1 MNTAW
6 IAGAIALSLAAR
18 AEAGPLADAL
28 ARHGPADVEALRARL
43 PGDPSIR
50 CTLGAVYAR
59 RGDLPRAMLYLV
71 GCDEVALPDD
81 VAREIVRT
89 ARQVKKAVRA
99 SELTELTIVTAP
111 AGLRAELA
119 ALAGEPLVTPA
130 TVWVPAGAHTV
141 RATHGG
147 QTLQR
152 TITTRPYSRA
162 TLLLEVPTTSPA
174 PPRHGRVDFEDEHA
188 GDAQAGPPPDVKR
201 PSLLSDRYRGVTG
214 PRSGPVLDD
223 PLPLR
228 AGRAARPWFGLRL
241 GGGVFDEAARAAVVR
256 PAVALAARFPV
267 APRLFVA
274 ARLDWS
280 RRGGAAPTSIDAAG
294 ASVGAGWTLLDH
306 RGLALAAIGQLRGD
320 LRFAD
325 TRDAMAVARAG
336 ASAAATLEL
345 AIARTPLTVGLRFE
359 QALTTLVEVRDRA
372 LLVELGVD
380 WR

>member
-6 IAGAIALSLAAR
+6 IAGAVALSLAAH
-18 AEAGPLADAL
+18 ADAGPLADAI
-28 ARHGPADVEALRARL
+28 ARHGDADVEALRARL
-43 PGDPSIR
+43 PDDPAIR

-59 RGDLPRAMLYLV
+59 RGDLSRAMLYLSD
-71 GCDEVALPDD
+71 CDDLVLPDD
-81 VAREIVRT
+81 VARDVVRA
-89 ARQVKKAVRA
+89 ARDVKKSVRA
-99 SELTELTIVTAP
+99 SELTELTIVTRP
-111 AGLRAELA
+111 PGLRAELD
-119 ALAGEPLVTPA
+119 ALPGEPLVTPA
-130 TVWVPAGAHTV
+130 TVWVPAGTHTV
-141 RATHGG
+141 RATHHG
-147 QTLQR
+147 QTIAR
-152 TITTRPYSRA
+152 STTTRPYSRA
-162 TLLLEVPTTSPA
+162 TIVIEAAA
-174 PPRHGRVDFEDEHA
+174 PPPPRRGRVDFEDEHA
-188 GDAQAGPPPDVKR
+188 GDAQAGPPPDIKR
-201 PSLLSDRYRGVTG
+201 PSLLSDKYRGVTG
-214 PRSGPVLDD
+214 PRTGPVLDD

-280 RRGGAAPTSIDAAG
+280 RRGGAAPTSIDSAG

-306 RGLALAAIGQLRGD
+306 RRLALAAIGQLRGD
-320 LRFAD
+320 LRFAEA
-325 TRDAMAVARAG
+325 RDAMAVARAG